1 MKAISNMSFFFCK
14 PLETITTARDV
25 LTKLVHFCKIMTFL
39 GEMFVVFAQTV
50 LQQC

>member
-1 MKAISNMSFFFCK
+1 MKAISKMSFFFANHLK
-14 PLETITTARDV
+14 RQLLHAMS
-25 LTKLVHFCKIMTFL
+25 LTQLGHFCIIMTFF